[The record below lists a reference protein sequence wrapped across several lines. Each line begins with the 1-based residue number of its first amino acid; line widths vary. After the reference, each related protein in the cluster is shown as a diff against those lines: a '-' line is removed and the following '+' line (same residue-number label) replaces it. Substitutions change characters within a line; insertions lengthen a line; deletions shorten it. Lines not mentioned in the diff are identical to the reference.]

1 MAAKYVRYLIMDYDG
16 VSCRLRGPDHN
27 SRYKKY
33 VDGMLVCCTSV
44 ECVLDPVSITLYLV
58 TRN

>member
-33 VDGMLVCCTSV
+33 VDGMPVCCTSV
-44 ECVLDPVSITLYLV
+44 RVCARSGVRNTVSGHT
-58 TRN
+58 